1 MILCQCTCIY
11 SPETGNHLNVL
22 LRQCMTREGY
32 TFANSLYP
40 TTRFSRYSMGTGN
53 GAIENSIYTKSRKSF
68 ERFIE
73 ALHDKRK

>member
-1 MILCQCTCIY
+1 
-11 SPETGNHLNVL
+11 
-22 LRQCMTREGY
+22 MTREGY

-73 ALHDKRK
+73 ALHDKRKWYICQWYLITKTRASFERFIVV